1 MKQKKF
7 NALASFTFLS
17 KSLED
22 TDIQILHCLDDRF
35 VEVKRESDD
44 EFRRRNVNVSAE
56 DKKAILQEL
65 KRFSKFLQLDEIQTC
80 VFIAY
85 YTYQIDER
93 DRYEKDILPGF
104 FSASTLDLLPLK
116 GVADQLLAKGYLR
129 KNTLCSYGRR
139 RMQISVDTGIEDS
152 IINNKDFYMS
162 EEKKVDRYRFCLFV
176 DAEVENRGEGEIS
189 TDALFERVMELE
201 EKHNDLTF
209 VQNMKAK
216 IKSVEKRTLFYIVCK
231 DYLHNERTV
240 IDKLLATVYFSAS
253 TRFRVASSIMNDS
266 HELIQKDLVE
276 KRPAE
281 FFNRATLSLTR
292 KGQELFLEEDFQLVQ
307 QKENDDKRL
316 VAPEKINEKQL
327 FFGKELN
334 EQIHFLQKSLEDKQ
348 FTELQNRLQKK
359 GMPSGVTAIFYGL
372 PGTGKTESVMQIAK
386 ATGRKVMHVDISATK
401 TCWYGESEKLVK
413 RIFTDYA
420 EKCKN
425 EKLKPILLFNEADAV
440 FGKRHKEVSHSSE
453 QTDNT
458 IQNILLEEM
467 EKLDGIMIA
476 TTNLAGNLDEAFE
489 RRFLFKV
496 KFEKPTIEAKRSIW
510 KDKMPSLSDEA
521 CEKLALQFDFSG
533 GEIDNIVRKFT
544 MQEVLK
550 DVTADYDSVV
560 KLCNSEKLCGKE
572 RKKVGF

>member
-1 MKQKKF
+1 MTIINRKDASAI
-7 NALASFTFLS
+7 ALDKIIDKNGDDEQINVEYIETEVKSSAITIIRAEFYESAFFLS
-17 KSLED
+17 
-22 TDIQILHCLDDRF
+22 
-35 VEVKRESDD
+35 
-44 EFRRRNVNVSAE
+44 
-56 DKKAILQEL
+56 
-65 KRFSKFLQLDEIQTC
+65 
-80 VFIAY
+80 
-85 YTYQIDER
+85 
-93 DRYEKDILPGF
+93 
-104 FSASTLDLLPLK
+104 
-116 GVADQLLAKGYLR
+116 
-129 KNTLCSYGRR
+129 
-139 RMQISVDTGIEDS
+139 
-152 IINNKDFYMS
+152 
-162 EEKKVDRYRFCLFV
+162 RFCLFV

-201 EKHNDLTF
+201 EKHKDLTF

-348 FTELQNRLQKK
+348 FTELQKRLQKK

>member
-201 EKHNDLTF
+201 EKHKDLTF

-348 FTELQNRLQKK
+348 FTELQKRLQKK

>member
-1 MKQKKF
+1 MKQEKF
-7 NALASFTFLS
+7 NALASFTYLS

-44 EFRRRNVNVSAE
+44 EFRRRNAKLSDE
-56 DKKAILQEL
+56 DKKAIIQEL
-65 KRFSKFLQLDEIQTC
+65 KRFANYLQLDEIQTC
-80 VFIAY
+80 VFIAF
-85 YTYQIDER
+85 YTFQIDER
-93 DRYEKDILPGF
+93 DRYDKDILPGF

-116 GVADQLLAKGYLR
+116 GVADQLMTKGYLR

-139 RMQISVDTGIEDS
+139 RMQISIDTGVEDS
-152 IINNKDFYMS
+152 IINNKEFYMS
-162 EEKKVDRYRFCLFV
+162 EEKKIDRYKFCLFV
-176 DAEVENRGEGEIS
+176 DAEVENRGDGEIP
-189 TDALFERVMELE
+189 TEVLFDRVEALE
-201 EKHNDLTF
+201 EKNKNLTF
-209 VQNMKAK
+209 VKNVKGK

-231 DYLHNERTV
+231 DYLHSEKTV
-240 IDKLLATVYFSAS
+240 IDKLLSAIYFSAS
-253 TRFRVASSIMNDS
+253 TRFRVASSILNDT

-281 FFNRATLSLTR
+281 FFNRATMSLTR

-307 QKENDDKRL
+307 QKEKDDKRL
-316 VAPEKINEKQL
+316 VAPEKISTKQL
-327 FFGKELN
+327 FFGKELD
-334 EQIHFLQKSLEDKQ
+334 EEIHFLQKSLEDKQ
-348 FTELQNRLQKK
+348 FKELQKRLQKK

-440 FGKRHKEVSHSSE
+440 FGKRHKDVSHSTE

-496 KFEKPTIEAKRSIW
+496 KFDKPTIEAKRSIW
-510 KDKMPSLSDEA
+510 KDKMPALSDEA

-550 DVTADYDSVV
+550 DAVADYDSIV
-560 KLCNSEKLCGKE
+560 KLCGSEKLSGKE